1 MTNRIEVNWK
11 VDGFVDEQRYYC
23 SETPIDPVNLP
34 APKVVLAND
43 VRSYVD
49 TAIEVGK
56 TYYVRVSSVK
66 NGVEKLSDEVVVK
79 ASDGDEYWSNVVS
92 LLHFDVDFIDSKS
105 ATWAAMNGAGVTS
118 AKSKFG
124 GACLD
129 ARGPKGIKSSGLGT
143 ANFGSDD
150 WTIEC
155 FIWIVSKSRYGVL
168 FAKRASGAYYSP
180 VIMQYDAEANFL
192 TAYISITGSAWAF
205 NILANPPIGEW
216 VHLALERAA
225 GSVTFYV
232 NGVAVNTVSIGSAAL
247 MSNANEFSLGVDGD
261 GNYGIDC
268 YIDEFRITKGVA
280 RYTANFTPPDAPFP
294 SN

>member
-1 MTNRIEVNWK
+1 MTNRLELNWK
-11 VDGFVDEQRYYC
+11 LDGFVDEQRYYC
-23 SETPIDPVNLP
+23 SETPIDVNNLP
-34 APKVVLAND
+34 VPKAIIAGD
-43 VRSYVD
+43 ARTYTD

-56 TYYVRVSSVK
+56 TYYVAVGSVK
-66 NGVEKLSDEVVVK
+66 GGIEKVSQELEIFAGGDPHWDKVV
-79 ASDGDEYWSNVVS
+79 A

-105 ATWAAMNGAGVTS
+105 TTWAAMNGASVTS

-129 ARGPKGIKSSGLGT
+129 ATGLKGVKSSGLGT

-168 FAKRASGAYYSP
+168 FAKRASGGYYSP
-180 VIMQYDAEANFL
+180 IVVQYNAAANYL
-192 TAYISITGSAWAF
+192 TAYISITGSSWAF
-205 NILANPPIGEW
+205 SIPANPPIGEW

-261 GNYGIDC
+261 GNYGINC

-294 SN
+294 NY